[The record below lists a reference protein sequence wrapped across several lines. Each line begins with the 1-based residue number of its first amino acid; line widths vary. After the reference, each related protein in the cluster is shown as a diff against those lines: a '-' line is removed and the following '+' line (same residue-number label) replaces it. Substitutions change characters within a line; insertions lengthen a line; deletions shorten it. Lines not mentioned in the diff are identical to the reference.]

1 MKPLS
6 FVLLLV
12 ASALLMSGCSDN
24 ATPVVP
30 TSDQALST
38 AANAPALAKAAWVQR
53 VSGGGHVHL
62 RGAGLMTMSI
72 TAQKDVDGNCRGEF
86 QGYDRD
92 MALKIHLKVS
102 HMDVE
107 GNQVFVVMYGMLPET
122 PWYGSPRLGYG
133 MVLITDNGQGNKA
146 EFPDQHS
153 WVALWPEDG
162 PPPWPF
168 VTSSLAHAT
177 VSEAITFLTTPNPN
191 GFGWGDAMLYVP
203 VEMGNFQVQSR

>member
-1 MKPLS
+1 MKS
-6 FVLLLV
+6 FTSAILLQVALVIVLV
-12 ASALLMSGCSDN
+12 GCSDN
-24 ATPVVP
+24 SIPVSSTDHQGIPSTPV
-30 TSDQALST
+30 
-38 AANAPALAKAAWVQR
+38 PALAKGAWVQMA
-53 VSGGGHVHL
+53 SGGGHVYL

-72 TAQKDVDGNCRGEF
+72 TAQKDVDGICRGEF

-107 GNQVFVVMYGMLPET
+107 GNQAFVVMYGMLPET

-153 WVALWPEDG
+153 WVALGRMMDLPLG
-162 PPPWPF
+162 L
-168 VTSSLAHAT
+168 SSQAT
-177 VSEAITFLTTPNPN
+177 WHMPL
-191 GFGWGDAMLYVP
+191 
-203 VEMGNFQVQSR
+203 